1 MKIRLGVYHET
12 LEQCGN
18 KERLGKTM
26 YYVAEYTIC
35 ILVLPVVTKIRKV
48 RRVLIFFITL
58 FN

>member
-1 MKIRLGVYHET
+1 MKILLGVYHET

-35 ILVLPVVTKIRKV
+35 ILVLPVVTRKV
-48 RRVLIFFITL
+48 RRVLIFFIAL